1 MSDVVASAI
10 SDTTEDLQNEE
21 GAFRLKEQY
30 IRVVL
35 ENATGLYSTEPIS
48 SADDAVR
55 IMAQAISSMDREYFC
70 VVNLNRLYQPI
81 GYSIVGM
88 GTVGDTLVSQSNL
101 FRAALLSNAAAI
113 LVLHNHPSGNLRPS
127 PQDLL
132 LTAQINTLAKLF
144 DLDFLDHVIVG
155 QRNQTYSIRKYYPDF
170 FTTESIDLLNRYVT
184 NKTNQTKIRR

>member
-1 MSDVVASAI
+1 MRDVVASAI
-10 SDTTEDLQNEE
+10 SDTTEDLQNKE

-30 IRVVL
+30 IRAVL

-81 GYSIVGM
+81 GYSVVGM
-88 GTVGDTLVSQSNL
+88 GTVGESLVSQSNL

>member
-10 SDTTEDLQNEE
+10 SDTTEDLQNKE

-35 ENATGLYSTEPIS
+35 ENATGLYSAEPIS

-81 GYSIVGM
+81 GYSVVGM
-88 GTVGDTLVSQSNL
+88 GTVGESLVSQSNL

-113 LVLHNHPSGNLRPS
+113 LVMHNHPSGNLRPS

-184 NKTNQTKIRR
+184 NKTNQTKIKR

>member
-1 MSDVVASAI
+1 MSDLVTSAI
-10 SDTTEDLQNEE
+10 SDTTEDLQNKE

-55 IMAQAISSMDREYFC
+55 IMAKAISSMDREYFC

-81 GYSIVGM
+81 GYSVVGM
-88 GTVGDTLVSQSNL
+88 GTVGESLVSQSNL

-113 LVLHNHPSGNLRPS
+113 LVMHNHPSGNLRPS

-184 NKTNQTKIRR
+184 NKTNQTKIKR

>member
-1 MSDVVASAI
+1 MNDVIAGAV
-10 SDTTEDLQNEE
+10 SDTTDDLQDKK

-155 QRNQTYSIRKYYPDF
+155 QRNQTYSIRKNYPDF
-170 FTTESIDLLNRYVT
+170 FTGESIELLNRYVT

>member
-10 SDTTEDLQNEE
+10 SDTTEDLQNKE

-81 GYSIVGM
+81 GYSVVGM
-88 GTVGDTLVSQSNL
+88 GTVGESLVSQSNL

-113 LVLHNHPSGNLRPS
+113 LVMHNHPSGNLRPS

>member
-1 MSDVVASAI
+1 MNDVIAGAV
-10 SDTTEDLQNEE
+10 SDTTDDLQDKK
-21 GAFRLKEQY
+21 GAFRLNEQY

-81 GYSIVGM
+81 GYSVVGM
-88 GTVGDTLVSQSNL
+88 GTVGESLVSQSNL

-113 LVLHNHPSGNLRPS
+113 LVMHNHPSGNLRPS